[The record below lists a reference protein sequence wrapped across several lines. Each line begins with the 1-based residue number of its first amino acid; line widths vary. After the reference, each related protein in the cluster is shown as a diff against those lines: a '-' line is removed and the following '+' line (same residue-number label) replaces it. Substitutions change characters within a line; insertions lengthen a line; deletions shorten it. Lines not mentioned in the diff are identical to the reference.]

1 LGTSAL
7 LTDLGQVLFGVGCVQ
22 QLGGSTSI
30 RGADFSGVPRSGPS
44 SSSWGGIVSCLA
56 AQHASDAATLSWT
69 HELALG
75 LLEYA
80 KSEGLKHTASML
92 VSSIMVLSERL
103 EAVEST
109 ERPLRS
115 PNSAAAAPSRVQE
128 PKAGAKAEAE
138 ATPPS
143 PPPPPP
149 SATDVGQAGSTSS
162 ASGANSGLRQCNAQH
177 SLRDKPP
184 AKGSWQEA
192 GNEAWNQE
200 QQGGSSVSQQT
211 APRSQQRPS
220 WSTVA
225 ACIRDAVFG
234 YESQQVEEQYKMWV
248 AQRHNRFLSTY
259 TFLLCSWIITS
270 CVRSWRDGWR
280 AFLDHLPI
288 HLAGIA
294 PWATTLVLTLLKKY
308 R

>member
-1 LGTSAL
+1 MSAL

-22 QLGGSTSI
+22 QLGGNTSGEGASPASSPSTSSSDS
-30 RGADFSGVPRSGPS
+30 AVPSTGPR
-44 SSSWGGIVSCLA
+44 SWGGIVSSLA
-56 AQHASDAATLSWT
+56 AQHASDPATLSWT
-69 HELALG
+69 HELASG

-80 KSEGLKHTASML
+80 KSEGLKHTAALL
-92 VSSIMVLSERL
+92 VSGMMTLHQRL
-103 EAVEST
+103 EAVKGT
-109 ERPLRS
+109 DRPSLS
-115 PNSAAAAPSRVQE
+115 LSAAAATH
-128 PKAGAKAEAE
+128 
-138 ATPPS
+138 AT
-143 PPPPPP
+143 
-149 SATDVGQAGSTSS
+149 AAAADAGQAGSASS
-162 ASGANSGLRQCNAQH
+162 ASGANSGLRQRNPQH
-177 SLRDKPP
+177 TSLDNSP
-184 AKGSWQEA
+184 AEGSWQEA
-192 GNEAWNQE
+192 GNEAWNQK

-220 WSTVA
+220 WPTVT

-234 YESQQVEEQYKMWV
+234 HGSQQIEEQYKLWV

-259 TFLLCSWIITS
+259 TLLLCLWIITS